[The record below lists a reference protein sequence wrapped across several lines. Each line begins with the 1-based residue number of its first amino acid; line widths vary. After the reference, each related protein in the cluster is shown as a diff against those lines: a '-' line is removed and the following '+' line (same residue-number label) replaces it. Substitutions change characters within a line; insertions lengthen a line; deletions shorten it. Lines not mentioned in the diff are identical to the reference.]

1 MSEGLHAVVLLL
13 ERKNTPTTWGEMAFK
28 EPHLGDEAYRE
39 DSYPIHSIPR
49 GRMVLLQRL
58 FRGEGMP
65 TQAVMTKVSQ
75 IKQMDFNL
83 EPASDY
89 LRYGVGVPQHVIP
102 TIQTVG

>member
-1 MSEGLHAVVLLL
+1 
-13 ERKNTPTTWGEMAFK
+13 
-28 EPHLGDEAYRE
+28 
-39 DSYPIHSIPR
+39 
-49 GRMVLLQRL
+49 
-58 FRGEGMP
+58 MP